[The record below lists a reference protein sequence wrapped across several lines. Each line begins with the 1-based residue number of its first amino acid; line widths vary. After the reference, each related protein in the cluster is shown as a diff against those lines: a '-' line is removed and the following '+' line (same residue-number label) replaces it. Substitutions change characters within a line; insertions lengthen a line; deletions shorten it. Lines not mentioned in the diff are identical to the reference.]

1 MIHKYLVYF
10 DGQIIPS
17 LSCVSSYRLAQ
28 AFFCFI
34 STISWAFLYFLPP
47 KMFQAH
53 LFFLHSNPTNTI
65 SHNLCS
71 SVE

>member
-53 LFFLHSNPTNTI
+53 LFFSTPILQTPFLTTFV
-65 SHNLCS
+65 L
-71 SVE
+71 V